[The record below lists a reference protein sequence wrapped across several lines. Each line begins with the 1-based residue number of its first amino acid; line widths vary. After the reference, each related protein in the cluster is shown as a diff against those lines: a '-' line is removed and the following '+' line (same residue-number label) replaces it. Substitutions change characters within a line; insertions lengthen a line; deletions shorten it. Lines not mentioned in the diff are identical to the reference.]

1 MNNANYQP
9 QRKCELS
16 ALIEIQQALGLFFL
30 ILLFA
35 TLFTGGCYGL
45 FWLLLVGCVVCLLG
59 ACFWFGLGF
68 GFLMHSV
75 ICK

>member
-35 TLFTGGCYGL
+35 TLFTGGWLWVILVVGGWLRGL
-45 FWLLLVGCVVCLLG
+45 FVRGLFLV
-59 ACFWFGLGF
+59 WFGFWISNALCH
-68 GFLMHSV
+68 L
-75 ICK
+75 